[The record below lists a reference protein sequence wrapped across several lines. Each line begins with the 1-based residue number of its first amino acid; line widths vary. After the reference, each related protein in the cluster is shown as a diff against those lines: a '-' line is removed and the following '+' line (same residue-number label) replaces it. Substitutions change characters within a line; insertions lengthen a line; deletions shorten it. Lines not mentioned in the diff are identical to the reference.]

1 MELNDYLASLNNTL
15 NKKLE
20 EINLK
25 EKDLLNNLYNSS
37 ANIGISDSTPV
48 APIDNTSSLA
58 IPYLIHDERL
68 EDSSKSKLGTF
79 EKLYS
84 EIFAEE
90 TGAPISSYGFNDL
103 DFSPLVNPLM
113 SLLEIELNHTLYQE
127 ARRINGI
134 DLSKYYYKN
143 APSKKVNIGNSI
155 IDFGAR
161 KQMLGALLGILNEY
175 SKELS
180 KHIREFPSFIR
191 MLSKAINVRNS
202 ASHDSFISKGH
213 FMSFYESYSKLYNGN
228 IESLILLK
236 ESFIKNSSTTNEFFT
251 YNSIEFSYNCNI
263 RKDEYL
269 VALKNTLSTISVPK
283 AEVGILMTD
292 CEQISM
298 KYTGDT
304 YYGTNFREMFKSHI
318 IPEYEKVGIKYI
330 LLDISEKSKGYI
342 KNNKDWLGYHNALY
356 AFCRENKIPQT
367 TPAGLFIIG
376 GDDVIPMPKIT
387 NPAYHEGYGIMEET
401 LDADILYSYDETS
414 VRIFGDNQLEIGHF
428 LNNLNNPHFYVGRL
442 PLENGML
449 VTSFD
454 EDIIDYFKRAINSY
468 KTGGIKIKAP
478 LFTTCHRA
486 QKCGKL
492 LTKDLPIR
500 RLPELKN
507 SFIDNMAVSP
517 LLMLHKDKSE
527 NIDSNIIKNMTD
539 SETAID
545 NAFAEYKKAVS
556 TSDMLI
562 FFLHG
567 GYNPSLPEYSGDAVL
582 RNPESKDEERISP
595 AAFTPNLLE
604 TENTNI
610 KCIAA
615 VSCYGARFI
624 NYART
629 DSTLLTSIHKDT
641 LLFYGSSRIAYGPFD
656 DSLDYLGGKLCWS
669 LVQMREYLKNLY
681 SGIPA
686 GEAINRAKIKYL
698 STLDK
703 LDDASKTTI
712 LEFNLFGDPLLHI
725 EKMIDLPEDESYN
738 TSDFVFDEKLERQ
751 YNTVYQKDSKNSNI
765 SLLDRIK
772 GMVDR
777 NLEGI
782 HKQIADQLYRQHSL
796 KPRELYTVR
805 NFKNGYGDEG
815 YSYCYRHADKTFD
828 SYTFVDTDT
837 RGIVKSIIETI

>member
-1 MELNDYLASLNNTL
+1 
-15 NKKLE
+15 
-20 EINLK
+20 
-25 EKDLLNNLYNSS
+25 
-37 ANIGISDSTPV
+37 
-48 APIDNTSSLA
+48 
-58 IPYLIHDERL
+58 
-68 EDSSKSKLGTF
+68 
-79 EKLYS
+79 
-84 EIFAEE
+84 
-90 TGAPISSYGFNDL
+90 
-103 DFSPLVNPLM
+103 
-113 SLLEIELNHTLYQE
+113 
-127 ARRINGI
+127 
-134 DLSKYYYKN
+134 
-143 APSKKVNIGNSI
+143 
-155 IDFGAR
+155 
-161 KQMLGALLGILNEY
+161 
-175 SKELS
+175 
-180 KHIREFPSFIR
+180 
-191 MLSKAINVRNS
+191 
-202 ASHDSFISKGH
+202 
-213 FMSFYESYSKLYNGN
+213 
-228 IESLILLK
+228 
-236 ESFIKNSSTTNEFFT
+236 
-251 YNSIEFSYNCNI
+251 
-263 RKDEYL
+263 
-269 VALKNTLSTISVPK
+269 
-283 AEVGILMTD
+283 
-292 CEQISM
+292 
-298 KYTGDT
+298 
-304 YYGTNFREMFKSHI
+304 
-318 IPEYEKVGIKYI
+318 
-330 LLDISEKSKGYI
+330 
-342 KNNKDWLGYHNALY
+342 
-356 AFCRENKIPQT
+356 
-367 TPAGLFIIG
+367 
-376 GDDVIPMPKIT
+376 
-387 NPAYHEGYGIMEET
+387 
-401 LDADILYSYDETS
+401 
-414 VRIFGDNQLEIGHF
+414 
-428 LNNLNNPHFYVGRL
+428 
-442 PLENGML
+442 
-449 VTSFD
+449 
-454 EDIIDYFKRAINSY
+454 
-468 KTGGIKIKAP
+468 
-478 LFTTCHRA
+478 
-486 QKCGKL
+486 
-492 LTKDLPIR
+492 
-500 RLPELKN
+500 
-507 SFIDNMAVSP
+507 MAVSP
-517 LLMLHKDKSE
+517 LLMLHKEKSE